1 MLGGHIVPRADE
13 IDAGIVSRIS
23 GEVLKANGRWQ
34 HAGHYSLR
42 VSLRVVSG
50 QDRSAPP
57 LKLRN

>member
-1 MLGGHIVPRADE
+1 MLGGHVVPRADE

-42 VSLRVVSG
+42 VVSG